1 MEITRKQKESSTE
14 EQSLLLWEKQLHN
27 YRWKLQKSY
36 LPRRFPCSFN
46 IGNEI
51 TVKRALRSYI
61 FQMTQSL
68 SFFIFL
74 PRHNAFSTV
83 SNSINEEKD
92 MQINSCYK
100 IIMLFS
106 KHMGWRQNMIKNK
119 PFSEDSKD
127 LICKVGHQ

>member
-1 MEITRKQKESSTE
+1 MEITEVLFTKA
-14 EQSLLLWEKQLHN
+14 
-27 YRWKLQKSY
+27 
-36 LPRRFPCSFN
+36 FPCSFN
-46 IGNEI
+46 IANEI

-100 IIMLFS
+100 NNNAIQQTYGL
-106 KHMGWRQNMIKNK
+106 KTKY
-119 PFSEDSKD
+119 D
-127 LICKVGHQ
+127 